1 MQVHDPVSRQFWI
14 LVSLITNK
22 PLAAKD
28 IEVGAEQPRI
38 GDPILTA
45 ELEAVVR
52 NGGNVIA
59 GTHENIAVFVS
70 KGIVRRPQR
79 QGVQE
84 NGSDRGE
91 VGIVVREI
99 LFVSKI
105 DFDAFAKRVDGVLT
119 K

>member
-1 MQVHDPVSRQFWI
+1 MQVHDPISWQFRI

-38 GDPILTA
+38 GDPILAA

-52 NGGNVIA
+52 NGGNVIT
-59 GTHENIAVFVS
+59 GNHENIAVFVG
-70 KGIVRRPQR
+70 KGIVRRAQR

-84 NGSDRGE
+84 NGIDGGE
-91 VGIVVREI
+91 VGIDVPAI

-105 DFDAFAKRVDGVLT
+105 GFDSLAQRVAGVL
-119 K
+119 KK